1 MRATNRA
8 ARYFGLFAL
17 VLGGVVLSAMDKPA
31 SVHAV
36 VIDVVAANWKF
47 TPATI
52 TVPVGQTTT
61 LHLTSTSGIHGI
73 KSDDLGIPNT
83 TIEPAKYVD
92 VTFTPAKAGT
102 YQVHCSVFCG
112 PGHANQYLTIV
123 VK

>member
-1 MRATNRA
+1 MNAVNRA
-8 ARYFGLFAL
+8 MRYLGLSAL
-17 VLGGVVLSAMDKPA
+17 VLGGVVLSGMDKP
-31 SVHAV
+31 VTVRPV

-52 TVPVGQTTT
+52 TVPVGQATT

-73 KSDDLGIPNT
+73 KSDELGIPNT
-83 TIEPAKYVD
+83 TISTNTSVD
-92 VTFTPAKAGT
+92 VTFTPTKAGV

>member
-1 MRATNRA
+1 MSAVDRAT
-8 ARYFGLFAL
+8 RYFT
-17 VLGGVVLSAMDKPA
+17 LS
-31 SVHAV
+31 AV
-36 VIDVVAANWKF
+36 VIGGILLAAMDRPAAPQPVVINIVAANWKF
-47 TPATI
+47 TPAAI

-83 TIEPAKYVD
+83 TIEPGKDVD

-112 PGHANQYLTIV
+112 PGHANQYLTVV